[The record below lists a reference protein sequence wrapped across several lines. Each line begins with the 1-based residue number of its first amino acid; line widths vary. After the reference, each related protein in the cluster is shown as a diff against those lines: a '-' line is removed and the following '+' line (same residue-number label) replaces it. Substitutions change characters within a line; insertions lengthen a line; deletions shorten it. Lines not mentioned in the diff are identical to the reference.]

1 MMTDDRKLSI
11 TVDLNVSD
19 LERQIIDKLTTS
31 MYLEVKTNVQTEVK
45 AIIVSEIRTQIRQQV
60 SLILDTTILEDGR
73 TFQQYVHDKLMCKNI
88 PGEPRY
94 GSTRLDLHSLVTQ
107 TVDSKVREWFR
118 ELVEPKLHEIKEKI
132 KSEFIAKL
140 LS

>member
-1 MMTDDRKLSI
+1 MTDDRKLSI

-31 MYLEVKTNVQTEVK
+31 MYSEAKINVQMEVK
-45 AIIVSEIRTQIRQQV
+45 AIIVSEIRNQIRQQV

-88 PGEPRY
+88 PGELRY
-94 GSTRLDLHSLVTQ
+94 ASTRLDLHALVTQ